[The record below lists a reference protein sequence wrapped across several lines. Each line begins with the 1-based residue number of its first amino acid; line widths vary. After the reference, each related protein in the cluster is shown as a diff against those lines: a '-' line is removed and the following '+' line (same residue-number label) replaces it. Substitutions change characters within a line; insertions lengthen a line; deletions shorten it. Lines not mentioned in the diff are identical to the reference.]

1 MDVVPERELQSWE
14 IMNACYLEM
23 LERHTD
29 ATIRDRDDYFKVL
42 LALSIG
48 YNELENVQLSDGEIE
63 ELLAL
68 WKENY
73 YEF

>member
-1 MDVVPERELQSWE
+1 
-14 IMNACYLEM
+14 
-23 LERHTD
+23 
-29 ATIRDRDDYFKVL
+29 VL

-48 YNELENVQLSDGEIE
+48 YNELENVQLSDGEVE